1 MNIQEIKELLANPA
15 VRTVIEEQLV
25 EQVKKKQADLDKK
38 IEALAEDG
46 KKRDKEA
53 FLLKKTVLAK
63 ANLFESKLKDY
74 YESKFQEAKKKL
86 TKETYDFINESV
98 ASVVKKI
105 ELDAKDNTKAA
116 KLEEAFSTA
125 MRSLVPFVNINEL
138 TEANSTKIDELT
150 KRVNDLIKENK
161 KLTEKAFVGELH
173 ELVVSECTDYPVDK
187 MAVIYRTVTKMAPK
201 TLVEA
206 KQAIE
211 ATKIALKQK
220 EAEAAIVVEAKKV
233 EVPSEPVKE
242 PAPARARL
250 KVMAE
255 EIKQKKEAVTVVEE
269 KASLVSAGSYD
280 IYLGE

>member
-15 VRTVIEEQLV
+15 VRQVVEEQIN
-25 EQVKKKQADLDKK
+25 EQVKARQVALDKK
-38 IEALAEDG
+38 MNGLAQDA
-46 KKRDKEA
+46 KKREKES
-53 FLLKKTVLAK
+53 FLLKKTILAK
-63 ANLFESKLKDY
+63 ANLFESKLKEY

-116 KLEEAFSTA
+116 KLEEAFSQA
-125 MRSLVPFVNINEL
+125 MRSLVPFVNVNEL
-138 TEANSTKIDELT
+138 TESNSSKIDELT

-161 KLTEKAFVGELH
+161 QLTGKAFNGELH
-173 ELVVSECTDYPVDK
+173 ELVVSECVGYPVDK

-201 TLVEA
+201 TLVEG
-206 KQAIE
+206 KQAID
-211 ATKIALKQK
+211 AVKIALKQK
-220 EAEAAIVVEAKKV
+220 QEEAAQINESVARQPE
-233 EVPSEPVKE
+233 VKE
-242 PAPARARL
+242 TAPARARL

-255 EIKQKKEAVTVVEE
+255 DIKKKEAKAIVEE
-269 KASLVSAGSYD
+269 KASMVSAGSYD

>member
-15 VRTVIEEQLV
+15 VRTVVEEQLN
-25 EQVKKKQADLDKK
+25 EQVKEKQSQLDKQ
-38 IEALAEDG
+38 LAELAESA

-63 ANLFESKLKDY
+63 ANLFETKLKDY

-98 ASVVKKI
+98 ASLIKKI
-105 ELDAKDNTKAA
+105 EIDAKDNTKAA

-125 MRSLVPFVNINEL
+125 MRSFVPYINVNEL
-138 TEANSTKIDELT
+138 TESSVSKIDALD
-150 KRVNDLIKENK
+150 KRVNELIKENK
-161 KLTEKAFVGELH
+161 KLSEKAFSGEVH
-173 ELVVSECTDYPVDK
+173 ELVVSECVGYPVDK

-206 KQAIE
+206 KQAID
-211 ATKIALKQK
+211 ATKAALKQK
-220 EAEAAIVVEAKKV
+220 ETEAAEIVTEAKKIA
-233 EVPSEPVKE
+233 EPVVPAE
-242 PAPARARL
+242 APARTKL
-250 KVMAE
+250 KVLAE
-255 EIKQKKEAVTVVEE
+255 EMKKKEPVAVTEE
-269 KASLVSAGSYD
+269 KSSLVSANSYD

>member
-15 VRTVIEEQLV
+15 VRQVVEEQIN
-25 EQVKKKQADLDKK
+25 EQVKAKQLELDKK
-38 IEALAEDG
+38 MNGLAQDV
-46 KKRDKEA
+46 KKREKES
-53 FLLKKTVLAK
+53 FLLKKTILAK
-63 ANLFESKLKDY
+63 ANLFESKLKEY

-116 KLEEAFSTA
+116 KLEEAFSQA
-125 MRSLVPFVNINEL
+125 MRSLVPFVNVNEL
-138 TEANSTKIDELT
+138 TESNSSKIDELT

-161 KLTEKAFVGELH
+161 QLTGKAFNGELH
-173 ELVVSECTDYPVDK
+173 ELVVSECAGYPVDK

-201 TLVEA
+201 TLVEG
-206 KQAIE
+206 KQAID
-211 ATKIALKQK
+211 AVKVALKQK
-220 EAEAAIVVEAKKV
+220 QDEAAQINESAARQT
-233 EVPSEPVKE
+233 EVKE
-242 PAPARARL
+242 TAPARARL

-255 EIKQKKEAVTVVEE
+255 DIKKKEAKAVVEE
-269 KASLVSAGSYD
+269 KASMVSAGSYD